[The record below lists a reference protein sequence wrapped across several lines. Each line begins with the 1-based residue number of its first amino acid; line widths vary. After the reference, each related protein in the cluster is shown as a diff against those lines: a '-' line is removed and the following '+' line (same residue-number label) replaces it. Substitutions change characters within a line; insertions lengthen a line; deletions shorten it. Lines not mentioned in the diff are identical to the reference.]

1 MILSKNKK
9 PVEKKEEK
17 KEEPVKAELPND
29 GEDMWSE
36 EQQKALE
43 GALKQYPSSLP
54 ANDRW
59 TSISKEVPG
68 KTKKQ
73 CVERYKFLSQFVKK
87 NK

>member
-1 MILSKNKK
+1 MSKNKK
-9 PVEKKEEK
+9 PVEKKEEPIK
-17 KEEPVKAELPND
+17 VDLPND
-29 GEDMWSE
+29 GEDIWSE

-43 GALKQYPSSLP
+43 VSLKKYPSSLP

-59 TSISKEVPG
+59 SSISKDVEG

-73 CVERYKFLSQFVKK
+73 CVERYKFLSQLIKK